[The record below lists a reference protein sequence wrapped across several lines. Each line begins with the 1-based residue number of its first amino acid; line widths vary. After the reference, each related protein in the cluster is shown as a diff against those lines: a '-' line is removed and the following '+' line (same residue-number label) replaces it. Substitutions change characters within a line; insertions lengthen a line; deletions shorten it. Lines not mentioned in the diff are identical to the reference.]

1 MNSRGGKIVSLG
13 GAALSRHGHRP
24 ASSPRFQ
31 DEYQE
36 RAFYYTLELLLE
48 DFGKSHQSV
57 ACALCE
63 PMKIMGKHRDEVMAQ
78 FHYTLFTLFFPSFS
92 EYLTELKESLLTS
105 VLRRGDRD
113 AERGSQSWQER
124 LRQSLDTQVE
134 VDAKQFL
141 EDILKHLKKFSGV
154 EVDEERQGQILRKTL
169 GQLKAEWMIF
179 PRET

>member
-1 MNSRGGKIVSLG
+1 MNSRGGKIISLG
-13 GAALSRHGHRP
+13 GAALSRHGRRP

-48 DFGKSHQSV
+48 DFGKPHQSV

-63 PMKIMGKHRDEVMAQ
+63 PMKVMGQHRDEVMAQ

-92 EYLTELKESLLTS
+92 EYLAELKETLLTS
-105 VLRRGDRD
+105 VLRRGGRD
-113 AERGSQSWQER
+113 EAPSAQSWQER
-124 LRQSLDTQVE
+124 LNQNLEAQVE
-134 VDAKQFL
+134 IDAKQFL
-141 EDILKHLKKFSGV
+141 DDILKHLKKFSEV
-154 EVDEERQGQILRKTL
+154 EVDAERQRQVLQKTL

-179 PRET
+179 PREA